1 MGTPTGLA
9 KQVIFQASAG
19 ETTRQVYN
27 RVVGA
32 VKLDT
37 FDTDKYTRER
47 QTTS

>member
-9 KQVIFQASAG
+9 KQVIFQESVG
-19 ETTRQVYN
+19 ETILQIHN

-32 VKLDT
+32 VKLET
-37 FDTDKYTRER
+37 FDTHKYTRER